1 MITLIV
7 VTMVVL
13 WLEIVVPWDVNAPS
27 SIAIVVQGDNSAQS
41 GVLQEF

>member
-27 SIAIVVQGDNSAQS
+27 SSS
-41 GVLQEF
+41 STS